1 MSHQIVVA
9 SLCERLSTE
18 AIVSRHSPAVNPLR
32 DQFRQHALDLE
43 ADSRQP
49 RSVKWRHRAATA
61 IAASSILI
69 CALTWATLNSASVP
83 SQSGERTLETVDNT
97 GVLDR
102 FIPDLALHAN
112 TVVETGDTIRS
123 VFERLSIK
131 DSVAERAL
139 QSNDRVIALLN
150 QRTKVWVKA
159 KVQTGGTLEEMRWVW
174 SPRGQT
180 QTARSLLVYQQAD
193 GQWQTDEADVALDR
207 QVRLVSGRIDSSLF
221 AATDQLG
228 LSDGIAIEIAE
239 AFSND
244 IDFRRDL
251 RKGDQF
257 TVAYEEWVNDGEVIA
272 DGQVL
277 AMEFVNKGE
286 TLRAIWFP
294 EKNEYFDADGN
305 SAKREFLASP
315 MRFSR
320 VSSGFKMR
328 FHPIQKTWKR
338 HLGVDYAAPTGTPV
352 RSVGRGTV
360 RFAGWQNGYGNV
372 VIVRHNGGKE
382 TLYAHLSRIAV
393 RKGQRIEREQ
403 TIGAVG
409 STGWATG
416 PHLHFEFRVDGQH
429 KNPAILAKQSKSLR
443 LTQAELSRFKVIS
456 QEMQAALSTASA
468 VQTAQAQP

>member
-1 MSHQIVVA
+1 M
-9 SLCERLSTE
+9 
-18 AIVSRHSPAVNPLR
+18 
-32 DQFRQHALDLE
+32 
-43 ADSRQP
+43 
-49 RSVKWRHRAATA
+49 
-61 IAASSILI
+61 
-69 CALTWATLNSASVP
+69 
-83 SQSGERTLETVDNT
+83 ETVEYID
-97 GVLDR
+97 LFDR
-102 FIPDLALHAN
+102 LIPEMALHAS
-112 TVVETGDTIRS
+112 TAIETGDTIRS
-123 VFERLSIK
+123 VFERLAIQ
-131 DSVAERAL
+131 DLDAERTL
-139 QSNDRVIALLN
+139 QNNDRIIALLN
-150 QRTKVWVKA
+150 LRNKVWAKA
-159 KVQTGGTLEEMRWVW
+159 KTNTGGRLEELQFVW

-180 QTARSLLVYQQAD
+180 QTARSLKLHRLTES
-193 GQWQTDEADVALDR
+193 QWQIDESDVALQR
-207 QVRLVSGRIDSSLF
+207 QVRLVSGRIESSLF

-228 LSDGIAIEIAE
+228 LNDAIAIEIAE

-251 RKGDQF
+251 RQGDQF
-257 TVAYEEWVNDGEVIA
+257 SVAYEEWVNDGEAIA

-277 AMEFVNKGE
+277 AMEFINKGKK
-286 TLRAIWFP
+286 LQAIWFA

-382 TLYAHLSRIAV
+382 TLYAHLSRVTV
-393 RKGQRIEREQ
+393 RKGQRIEREE
-403 TIGAVG
+403 TLGAVG

-429 KNPAILAKQSKSLR
+429 KDPAILAKQSKSLR
-443 LTQAELSRFKVIS
+443 LTQAELSRFKFIS
-456 QEMQAALSTASA
+456 QEMQAALTTAGA
-468 VQTAQAQP
+468 VQTAEVER